1 MVDEQ
6 ELPRLYLRFARA
18 NELLTLRLS
27 EDKGGDILKEAG
39 IRIGAARNAHQQEEG
54 LADRLVEFSQVEY
67 DLLVAGRISNPD

>member
-39 IRIGAARNAHQQEEG
+39 SGSEQRGT
-54 LADRLVEFSQVEY
+54 
-67 DLLVAGRISNPD
+67 RISRKRGLPTAW